1 MPGRRDNFPPRRVIS
16 DNGVQ
21 FVGEIMQAIAY
32 CLGFNQ
38 VLAPA
43 YHSKANLVERK
54 GKEQD
59 IKAQVAVLTAD

>member
-1 MPGRRDNFPPRRVIS
+1 
-16 DNGVQ
+16 
-21 FVGEIMQAIAY
+21 MQAIAY

-59 IKAQVAVLTAD
+59 IKAQLAVLTAD